1 MACGD
6 SRPQTQQPETVL
18 RLARNALRQWSEDR
32 ICRLRPIPDPLWQC
46 TIERYPL
53 LSWRTPA
60 DVDQVRRLATL
71 FLARKEFSGA
81 DGFTVTDEIAVAVS
95 AQAVLPVLHLGLEL
109 YERFVGIVLHHEPV
123 VARRE
128 LLDEDGVV
136 HEFDEEL
143 AGEAMQDGPVM
154 LSWQDV
160 DLASAPGA
168 WAYNLTIHEFAHVI
182 DMADGAADGV
192 PPMPDRATRDAW
204 LNVLHPAYDSFCQ
217 TVDQEGD
224 PPIDPYGAESIDE
237 FFAVA
242 SESFFADPKRLAQG
256 LPAVYRLL
264 SGYYRQDPKR
274 YLR

>member
-1 MACGD
+1 M
-6 SRPQTQQPETVL
+6 
-18 RLARNALRQWSEDR
+18 
-32 ICRLRPIPDPLWQC
+32 
-46 TIERYPL
+46 
-53 LSWRTPA
+53 
-60 DVDQVRRLATL
+60 RRLATL

-81 DGFTVTDEIAVAVS
+81 DGFAVTDEIAVAVS
-95 AQAVLPVLHLGLEL
+95 AQAVLPVLNLGLDL
-109 YERFVGIVLHHEPV
+109 YERFVGIVMHHEPV

-160 DLASAPGA
+160 DLPDSSGS

-192 PPMPDRATRDAW
+192 PPMPERAARDAW
-204 LNVLHPAYDSFCQ
+204 LNVLQPAYLRFCEM
-217 TVDQEGD
+217 VDHEGG

-242 SESFFADPKRLAQG
+242 SESFFADPKRLEHG

-264 SGYYRQDPKR
+264 SNYYQQDPLHHMR
-274 YLR
+274 